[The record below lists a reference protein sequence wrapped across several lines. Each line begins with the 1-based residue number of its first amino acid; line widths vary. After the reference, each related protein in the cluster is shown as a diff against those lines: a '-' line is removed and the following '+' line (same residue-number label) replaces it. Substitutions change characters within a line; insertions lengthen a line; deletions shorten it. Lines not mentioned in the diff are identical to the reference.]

1 MFRTII
7 WFIYFW
13 WTAAIA
19 NPRLKKAQQ
28 LKENGDLQAFGELV
42 EAETRKW
49 SLGLIRKARVHVQV
63 EGLENVPKDETVL
76 FVSNHQ
82 GNFDIPILIGCI
94 PKYKG
99 FIAKVE
105 LEKIPII
112 TNWMRQLQCVFMDR
126 SNPRQS
132 VKSIIEG
139 ANLLKQGH
147 SMVVFPEGTRS
158 ADGAMGDFKA
168 GALKLATRA
177 KVNIVPV
184 TISGSYKIMEKGS
197 LIVHPQDVRL
207 TIHPLFETADYTDKD
222 TQALAQDVE
231 AIIQSALK

>member
-13 WTAAIA
+13 WTAAFA
-19 NPRLKKAQQ
+19 NPKLKKAAK
-28 LKENGDLQAFGELV
+28 LKENGELQAYGELV
-42 EAETRKW
+42 ESATRNW
-49 SLGLIRKARVHVQV
+49 SLGLLRKARVQVQV
-63 EGLENVPKDETVL
+63 KGLENIPQDETVL

-112 TNWMRQLQCVFMDR
+112 TTWMRHLHCVFMDR

-139 ANLLKQGH
+139 ANLLKAGH

-158 ADGAMGDFKA
+158 IDGQMGDFKA

-177 KVNIVPV
+177 KVNIVPI

-197 LIVHPQDVRL
+197 LIVHPQDVEL
-207 TIHPLFETADYTDKD
+207 TIHPLFCTESYTDKD
-222 TQALAQDVE
+222 TQVLAQDVE
-231 AIIQSALK
+231 SVIKRAL